1 VTTRTMP
8 NAFVKFVCIGVL
20 AAVALAGC
28 SSTLPQ
34 PEEHQV
40 RAADPLTS
48 PAASLII
55 YEALQAP
62 R

>member
-1 VTTRTMP
+1 MP

-20 AAVALAGC
+20 AVALAGC
-28 SSTLPQ
+28 ASTFSQ
-34 PEEHQV
+34 PEVHEA
-40 RAADPLTS
+40 RAVDPLTS
-48 PAASLII
+48 PPASLIV

>member
-1 VTTRTMP
+1 
-8 NAFVKFVCIGVL
+8 VKFVCVGVL
-20 AAVALAGC
+20 AVALAGC
-28 SSTLPQ
+28 SSTLSQ
-34 PEEHQV
+34 PEVHQA

-48 PAASLII
+48 PPASLIV